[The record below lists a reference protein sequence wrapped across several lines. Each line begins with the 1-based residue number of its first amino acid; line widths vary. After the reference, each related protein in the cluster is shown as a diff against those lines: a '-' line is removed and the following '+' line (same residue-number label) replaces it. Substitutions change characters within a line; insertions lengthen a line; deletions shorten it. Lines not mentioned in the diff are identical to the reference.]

1 MGNSER
7 SAVSS
12 RLHRMLKHLV
22 KLRIQPERH
31 SRRWIGSITEGRSE
45 IEYKIDH
52 SPSLRRHADLQKI
65 CRRAVRDA
73 LAEAGLEERVEELRI
88 PLECPRKFSELLE
101 RRSGLVRR

>member
-1 MGNSER
+1 LGNSER

-22 KLRIQPERH
+22 KLRIQPERR

-52 SPSLRRHADLQKI
+52 ITRPAFAATPKRVIRRFVAEPSATPSPRQDWK
-65 CRRAVRDA
+65 
-73 LAEAGLEERVEELRI
+73 
-88 PLECPRKFSELLE
+88 
-101 RRSGLVRR
+101 SGLRSCGFRLSARGSSASC

>member
-1 MGNSER
+1 
-7 SAVSS
+7 
-12 RLHRMLKHLV
+12 MLKHLV

-52 SPSLRRHADLQKI
+52 SPSLRRHAEENLQKI

-88 PLECPRKFSELLE
+88 PLECPQKFSELLE
-101 RRSGLVRR
+101 RKISGLVRR